1 MGVVVTLLRRGRLDR
16 PWSIEA
22 CRAAGDAFTCIPE
35 FGDDDDAARGRE
47 VRPASSSTAT
57 ARACADVSCGSAAE
71 LWEGAALIS
80 RDSTVSERTRVCSQ
94 DDCASSRHSRQR
106 PGSARSGKGVG
117 VGPPSRTASAEKATA
132 SRPTPSRTAS
142 AEKTAVSRPAAARAG
157 GPTEAAGSAAAR
169 RSALEQPTRLG
180 TSDFGRVDSGDSVG
194 NASTP
199 LSLRAALGPG
209 GGEESIHSRVFCVPW
224 QMIGRAPS
232 LESRDGGGSAQKPP
246 MPPGLARKGS
256 ARKLK

>member
-117 VGPPSRTASAEKATA
+117 VGPPSRTASAEK
-132 SRPTPSRTAS
+132 
-142 AEKTAVSRPAAARAG
+142 TAVSRPAAARAG